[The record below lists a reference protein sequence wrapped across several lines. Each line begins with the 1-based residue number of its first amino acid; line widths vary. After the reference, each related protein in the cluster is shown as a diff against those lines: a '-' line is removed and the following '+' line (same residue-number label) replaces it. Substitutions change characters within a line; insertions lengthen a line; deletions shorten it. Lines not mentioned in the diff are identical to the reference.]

1 MSDTKPGTDVQTV
14 DEQASTEVAT
24 IIDQKLLEQFAEMAV
39 MIPADLGGGT
49 EDILRK
55 ILSAKTWDQIDEPWR
70 STSVDDILG
79 KHLRVTKVTRRP
91 STYDG
96 GLGMF
101 LIVHLKDIKGG
112 KEYVKSTGSIS
123 VVGQFAALYAMGARD
138 IIIEWCK
145 AKRPSES
152 GYFPQHI
159 VIHSAAVA
167 AEDGSA

>member
-1 MSDTKPGTDVQTV
+1 MSDAKPGTEVQTV
-14 DEQASTEVAT
+14 DDQAATEVAT

-70 STSVDDILG
+70 STSVDDILT
-79 KHLRVTKVTRRP
+79 KRLRVTKVTRRP
-91 STYDG
+91 STFEG

-101 LIVHLKDIKGG
+101 LIVHLTDIKGG
-112 KEYVKSTGSIS
+112 KEYVKSTGSVA
-123 VVGQFAALYAMGARD
+123 VVGQFAALYAMGAKD

-159 VIHSAAVA
+159 VIHSATVA
-167 AEDGSA
+167 GQNGSA

>member
-1 MSDTKPGTDVQTV
+1 MSQDKPGTDVQTV
-14 DEQASTEVAT
+14 DNQASAEVAT
-24 IIDQKLLEQFAEMAV
+24 ITDQKLLEQFAEMAV

-91 STYDG
+91 STYEG

-101 LIVHLKDIKGG
+101 LTVHLRDARDG
-112 KEYVKSTGSIS
+112 KEYVKSTGSVA
-123 VVGQFAALYAMGARD
+123 VVGQFAALYAMGATA
-138 IIIEWCK
+138 ITIEWCK
-145 AKRPSES
+145 AKRPTES
-152 GYFPQHI
+152 GYYPQHI
-159 VIHSAAVA
+159 IIHDAAVA
-167 AEDGSA
+167 SQNGSA